1 MTAPVVPGTKRMSIA
16 DVVGRI
22 SDGMTIGIGGWGTRR
37 KPMAI
42 VREIL
47 RAGLKDLRVVSC
59 GGPDV
64 GLLCSADAVREIVS
78 PFVSLEPIPYE
89 PWFGRVR
96 EAGLVRSVDLDEGM
110 LLAGLRAAAARLPF
124 LPIRAGLGSD
134 VLRVNPDI
142 RTVRSPYPDGEE
154 LVAMP
159 ALKLDVALVHLNESD
174 MFGNARYLGND
185 PYLDDLFCLA
195 ADRRYVSCERI
206 VDTSALAVG
215 DRPESM
221 LLNRSMVDGV
231 VEIPGGAHFTSCE
244 PDYGWDEPFLRKYAD
259 AARNATDWPAFAD
272 RFLSV
277 SHDDY
282 RAAALRSGDPS

>member
-1 MTAPVVPGTKRMSIA
+1 MRTPDGAKRMSVA
-16 DVVGRI
+16 DVVARL

-37 KPMAI
+37 KPMAM

-47 RAGLKDLRVVSC
+47 RSRLRDLRVVSC

-64 GLLCSADAVREIVS
+64 GLLCAAGKVREVVS

-89 PWFGRVR
+89 PWFGRAR
-96 EAGLVRSVDLDEGM
+96 EAGLVDTVDLDEGM
-110 LLAGLRAAAARLPF
+110 LLAGLRAAAWRLPF
-124 LPIRAGLGSD
+124 LPIRAGLGTD
-134 VLRVNPDI
+134 VLTVNPGL

-159 ALKLDVALVHLNESD
+159 ALRLDVALVHINESD
-174 MFGNARYLGND
+174 VFGNARCLGAD

-206 VDTSALAVG
+206 VGTAALRAG
-215 DRPESM
+215 DCPQSM

-231 VEIPGGAHFTSCE
+231 VEIPGGARFTSCE
-244 PDYGWDEPFLRKYAD
+244 PDYGRDEPLLRRYAD
-259 AARNATDWPAFAD
+259 DWTAIA
-272 RFLSV
+272 
-277 SHDDY
+277 
-282 RAAALRSGDPS
+282 